1 MNPEYYSIDEELDK
15 YEEAARFKGANF
27 PDTPSMVDGTS
38 FNASKNVEEV
48 FTKMPNGGHV
58 KIAEREITPEAK
70 IMRYNAALREQGI
83 TPTAD
88 DFYAAGFDDQQIAA
102 AGLLNIESTDGGR
115 TEPLSEYEK
124 MFIERQGGELY
135 NPPELTFGQ
144 KAADLAASTGRVVG
158 GGIQDTITGLVG
170 TADDIGEAI
179 GNLGYFYMGP
189 DGLEYSREKKEGHL
203 RADKAFEKGLD
214 NLGIKIPEGDGPI
227 ESLARGLMMFASGMT
242 IAPVKGVNFLSMML
256 RGGFADALLDPEEGN
271 ISTLAREFG
280 IDNAILEF
288 LDSQVDEEASALERL
303 GARLTNTFE
312 GVLAGGVIDG
322 LIKTLGFGLKKVKGD
337 KSLVEYL
344 RGKFGVVKDRLTQT
358 GDMPTV
364 GMFGGNYQNIFLKP
378 GQKRSFYVTS
388 RSGNE
393 NHDAAVNRVQEIS
406 KSKGNKR
413 VKIEDLVDFFE
424 ENHLQIYGRKLNPD
438 IDEDFNIAADAA
450 ADEILYQMDQAV
462 NGIGWYDKD
471 VKRTFALMAKTPG
484 LEELG
489 NNETLRV
496 IWSAIA
502 APTSIGNK
510 VNNNTRAAT
519 AAFLQYLK
527 TGKVPVNPPLK
538 GATTEGISGAGWGL
552 KQQSVAAGMKVI
564 SYLIDTKGPEGF
576 ADWWLSPHTLGELTA
591 VRKAAG
597 LSSGPVGVGG
607 GKDSVH
613 LGAMVLGDKTGPYS
627 LNINGY
633 QGTTKDIWFSRSY
646 NRHFGN
652 MRNADGSIAGQPR
665 NQVERRRMEQ
675 FTRKV
680 IDNLQ
685 GLGLSEQDAQ
695 AVLWFYEQGL
705 FTDLGVVS
713 RPGSFS
719 EAMEKISNDLR
730 SGVRASDENKIGT
743 ESPTAEVTGF
753 RSISNPKRTVRSTRR
768 DQQIDDQQSG
778 PYSRGSGAGS
788 EGTGLLVLTPNENIQ
803 AIYNKADIALPKITE
818 TKASE
823 TANQYNLDMTSAMSN
838 HKYAAQVEI
847 KSPEDLADAR
857 LFRTENGSGFAIKS
871 DGDIVAVFQ
880 SANESQSVGYAMIQ
894 AAVEAGGRKL
904 DAFETFLPGIY
915 ETAGFKPVARLGWS
929 DEFAPPNWNKETFKS
944 FNNGEPDVVF
954 YVYDPNYFG
963 GATDVPRINTYDEG
977 VVAQEQEISKLKET
991 IDGY

>member
-1 MNPEYYSIDEELDK
+1 MADLLSNDTDLEMEKYFEAETLSFAGLDPAIIKNKQSIFNPETKTNEILTPMDKGGYFKIGEEPVEVMSEAPMQPAMPGNNID
-15 YEEAARFKGANF
+15 
-27 PDTPSMVDGTS
+27 
-38 FNASKNVEEV
+38 
-48 FTKMPNGGHV
+48 
-58 KIAEREITPEAK
+58 
-70 IMRYNAALREQGI
+70 
-83 TPTAD
+83 
-88 DFYAAGFDDQQIAA
+88 QI
-102 AGLLNIESTDGGR
+102 
-115 TEPLSEYEK
+115 PL
-124 MFIERQGGELY
+124 
-135 NPPELTFGQ
+135 
-144 KAADLAASTGRVVG
+144 DLAAQEVAEYAKRLENDVGKFDVADLEAAGYTGEQIEAGMNLMKPAQETPTVQPMTSEELATAIANGEPMIGPYDPTLREEGVVAIKSFVIDLAVNGLRDELLEANPNLTEQQIQQEIDARMPEFENNAGVYSNMFFGTGNPLGVGIADFATLGLMDMQEGARMFAQGRDRGEG
-158 GGIQDTITGLVG
+158 GDVVKRALGAALMLAGAAEATGVG
-170 TADDIGEAI
+170 YGF
-179 GNLGYFYMGP
+179 GKL
-189 DGLEYSREKKEGHL
+189 LKR
-203 RADKAFEKGLD
+203 
-214 NLGIKIPEGDGPI
+214 GIKII
-227 ESLARGLMMFASGMT
+227 EPKILNM
-242 IAPVKGVNFLSMML
+242 
-256 RGGFADALLDPEEGN
+256 GN
-271 ISTLAREFG
+271 
-280 IDNAILEF
+280 
-288 LDSQVDEEASALERL
+288 
-303 GARLTNTFE
+303 
-312 GVLAGGVIDG
+312 
-322 LIKTLGFGLKKVKGD
+322 
-337 KSLVEYL
+337 
-344 RGKFGVVKDRLTQT
+344 VVKQRINQP
-358 GDMPTV
+358 GEMPTV
-364 GMFGGNYQNIFLKP
+364 GMFGGNFQNMFLGP
-378 GQKRSFYVTS
+378 GQKRSFYVGARAGGEQNT
-388 RSGNE
+388 N
-393 NHDAAVNRVQEIS
+393 AINRVQEIS
-406 KSKGNKR
+406 KTKGNKR
-413 VKIEDLVDFFE
+413 VKIEDLADYFE

-438 IDEDFNIAADAA
+438 VDKDFNLAADAA

-471 VKRTFALMAKTPG
+471 VKKTFALMAQTPG
-484 LEELG
+484 LEELAD
-489 NNETLRV
+489 NETLRV

-527 TGKVPVNPPLK
+527 TGKVPINPPLK

-576 ADWWLSPHTLGELTA
+576 ADWWLSPHTLAEITA

-633 QGTTKDIWFSRSY
+633 EGTTKDIWFSRSY

-652 MRNADGSIAGQPR
+652 MKNPDGSVAGQPR

-675 FTRKV
+675 FTLKV
-680 IDNLQ
+680 IDNLE

-719 EAMEKISNDLR
+719 EAMEKISNELR

-743 ESPTAEVTGF
+743 ESATAEISGF
-753 RSISNPKRTVRSTRR
+753 RSVSQPKRTVRSTRR
-768 DQQIDDQQSG
+768 NQQIDDEQSR
-778 PYSRGSGAGS
+778 PYARESGEGS
-788 EGTGLLVLTPNENIQ
+788 EGTGLLVLSPNENLQ
-803 AIYNKADIALPKITE
+803 SIYNKSNLALPKISE
-818 TKASE
+818 TKASD

-838 HKYAAQVEI
+838 HEFAAQVEI
-847 KSPEDLADAR
+847 KSPQDLADAR

-880 SANESQSVGYAMIQ
+880 SANENQSVGYAMIQ

-915 ETAGFKPVARLGWS
+915 ETAGFRPVARLGWS
-929 DEFAPPNWNKETFKS
+929 DEFAPPNWNKETFKD

-954 YVYDPNYFG
+954 YVYDPDYFG
-963 GATDVPRINTYDEG
+963 GATDVVKFNSYDEA
-977 VVAQEQEISKLKET
+977 VAAQEKEISRLRET

>member
-1 MNPEYYSIDEELDK
+1 MADLLSNDTDLEMEKYYEADTLAFAGIDPAIVKTKKSIFNPETKTNEILTPMSKGGYFKIGEEPVK
-15 YEEAARFKGANF
+15 VMSEAPKQ
-27 PDTPSMVDGTS
+27 PTMPSQNT
-38 FNASKNVEEV
+38 
-48 FTKMPNGGHV
+48 
-58 KIAEREITPEAK
+58 
-70 IMRYNAALREQGI
+70 
-83 TPTAD
+83 
-88 DFYAAGFDDQQIAA
+88 DQI
-102 AGLLNIESTDGGR
+102 
-115 TEPLSEYEK
+115 PL
-124 MFIERQGGELY
+124 
-135 NPPELTFGQ
+135 
-144 KAADLAASTGRVVG
+144 DLAAQEVATYAKRLESDVGKFDVADLEAAGYTGEQIEAGMNLMKPAQETPTVQPMTSEELATAIANGEPMIGPYDPTLREEGVVAVESFVVDLAVAGLRDELLEANPNMTEEQIQQEIDARMPEFKNNAGFYSNMFFGTGNPLGVGIGDFATAGIMDMQEGARMFSQGRDRGQG
-158 GGIQDTITGLVG
+158 G
-170 TADDIGEAI
+170 DIGKRAI
-179 GNLGYFYMGP
+179 GAALMLAGAAEATGVGYGFGK
-189 DGLEYSREKKEGHL
+189 LLKR
-203 RADKAFEKGLD
+203 
-214 NLGIKIPEGDGPI
+214 GIKAVQPKI
-227 ESLARGLMMFASGMT
+227 LNM
-242 IAPVKGVNFLSMML
+242 
-256 RGGFADALLDPEEGN
+256 GN
-271 ISTLAREFG
+271 
-280 IDNAILEF
+280 
-288 LDSQVDEEASALERL
+288 
-303 GARLTNTFE
+303 
-312 GVLAGGVIDG
+312 
-322 LIKTLGFGLKKVKGD
+322 
-337 KSLVEYL
+337 
-344 RGKFGVVKDRLTQT
+344 VVKERINQP
-358 GDMPTV
+358 GEMPTV
-364 GMFGGNYQNIFLKP
+364 GMFGGNYQNMFLGP
-378 GQKRSFYVTS
+378 GQKRSFYVTARADGEQNS
-388 RSGNE
+388 N
-393 NHDAAVNRVQEIS
+393 ALKRVQEIS
-406 KSKGNKR
+406 KTKGNKR

-424 ENHLQIYGRKLNPD
+424 ENHLKIYGKKLNPD
-438 IDEDFNIAADAA
+438 VDEDFNIAADAA

-471 VKRTFALMAKTPG
+471 VKRTFALMANTPG

-680 IDNLQ
+680 IDNLE

-768 DQQIDDQQSG
+768 DQQINDQQSG

-803 AIYNKADIALPKITE
+803 AIYNKANIALPKISE

-915 ETAGFKPVARLGWS
+915 ETAGFRPVARLGWS